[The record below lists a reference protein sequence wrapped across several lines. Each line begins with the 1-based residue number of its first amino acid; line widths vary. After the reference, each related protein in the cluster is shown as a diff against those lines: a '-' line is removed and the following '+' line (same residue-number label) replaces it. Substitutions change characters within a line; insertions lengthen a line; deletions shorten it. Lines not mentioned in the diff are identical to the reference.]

1 MSDQIATSQQPPKAS
16 DSEILQ
22 IMIAEHNNLQAIRS
36 GTIYESAGRTTLYL
50 GAVSSSLVA
59 LAFIGQMSQ
68 MGSAFLIFALILLPS
83 LIFLGIV
90 TFIRVYQTGTEDMVA
105 ARGINRIRH
114 YYTEVAPN
122 IEKYFILSTHDDMKG
137 MLVNMGVQKQGWWQL
152 FVSTHGLVGVIN
164 SILAAVFA
172 GLVTSTL
179 LNASILVAVIF
190 GIMIFTISEYLHFR
204 YQNITYNQ
212 SEQSLKVLFPSE
224 NIDSNPQ

>member
-1 MSDQIATSQQPPKAS
+1 MTEQPAKAS
-16 DSEILQ
+16 AAEILQ

-59 LAFIGQMSQ
+59 LAFIGQMSE
-68 MGSAFLIFALILLPS
+68 MGSAFIIFALILLPS
-83 LIFLGIV
+83 LIFLGVV

-114 YYTEVAPN
+114 YYAEVAPD
-122 IEKYFILSTHDDMKG
+122 IERYFILSTHDDMKG
-137 MLVNMGVQKQGWWQL
+137 MLANMGVQKQGWWQL

-164 SILAAVFA
+164 SILVAVFV
-172 GLVTSTL
+172 GLVASFL
-179 LNASILVAVIF
+179 LNASIPIAILGGVVVF
-190 GIMIFTISEYLHFR
+190 GISEYLHFR
-204 YQNITYNQ
+204 YQNTAYTA

-224 NIDSNPQ
+224 NVDADPQ